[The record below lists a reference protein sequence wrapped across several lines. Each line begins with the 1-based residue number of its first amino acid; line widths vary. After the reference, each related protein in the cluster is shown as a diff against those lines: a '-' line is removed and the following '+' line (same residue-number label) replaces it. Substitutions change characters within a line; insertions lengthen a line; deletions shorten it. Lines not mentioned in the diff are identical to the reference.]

1 MRWFA
6 RLKTNSVPHTL
17 WKRKGIGPYTLMNVP
32 FKWEASS
39 LSFVTGEL
47 TSSEV
52 DRMLNLS
59 EVQMEVIQDIPLS
72 PIHISVVTPVEEK
85 SEEKSVEEPTT
96 KESTTKEST
105 TKESTTKE
113 SSGVEDSK
121 PKSLEPRKAR
131 SVSK

>member
-6 RLKTNSVPHTL
+6 RLKTNSVPYTL

-32 FKWEASS
+32 FKWEPSS

-47 TSSEV
+47 NSSEI
-52 DRMLNLS
+52 DRMLTLP
-59 EVQMEVIQDIPLS
+59 EVQMEVIQDVTLPSSLY
-72 PIHISVVTPVEEK
+72 ISVVAPVEEK
-85 SEEKSVEEPTT
+85 SEEKPVE
-96 KESTTKEST
+96 EST

-121 PKSLEPRKAR
+121 PKSVEPRKAR

>member
-32 FKWEASS
+32 FKWEPSS

-47 TSSEV
+47 NSSEI
-52 DRMLNLS
+52 DRMLTLP
-59 EVQMEVIQDIPLS
+59 EVQLEVIQDIPLS
-72 PIHISVVTPVEEK
+72 PIHISVVVPVEEK

-96 KESTTKEST
+96 KESTTKES
-105 TKESTTKE
+105 
-113 SSGVEDSK
+113 SGVGDTK
-121 PKSLEPRKAR
+121 PKSAEPRKSR
-131 SVSK
+131 SISK